1 MRKTAVLA
9 VFILLACGSLAALE
23 TTKTLTLP
31 AEGLKG
37 FEIQA
42 GAGSLK
48 VTGREGLAA
57 IEVRAEIVAKGV
69 DDKDLDAFLKDRIEL
84 TLEKR
89 GDKAVLVSHIRERFR
104 LFDFESAVINLT
116 VSVPKALT
124 LDVDDGSGSLVIED
138 VAGVRLDDGSGSIR
152 IGRIAGDVEIDDGS
166 GGVEI
171 VDVAGNVSVEDGSG
185 EIDIRRV
192 GGTVTVDDGSG
203 SISIEEVGK
212 DVRIVSAGSGGVDV
226 AGVKGRVIR
235 G

>member
-1 MRKTAVLA
+1 MRKTAVFAFLA
-9 VFILLACGSLAALE
+9 LLACGRLAASE

-31 AEGLKG
+31 SEGLKV
-37 FEIQA
+37 FEIRA

-48 VTGREGLAA
+48 VTGHEGLAA

-69 DDKDLDAFLKDRIEL
+69 DEEDLEAFLKDRVEL

-89 GDKAVLVSHIRERFR
+89 GDKAVLVSRVKQKFR
-104 LFDFESAVINLT
+104 LFDLESAVINLT
-116 VSVPKALT
+116 VSVDRSLT

-171 VDVAGNVSVEDGSG
+171 VDVTGDVSVDDGSG

-203 SISIEEVGK
+203 SISIEDVGK
-212 DVRIVSAGSGGVDV
+212 DVRIVRAGSGGVDV
-226 AGVKGRVIR
+226 SGVKGRVIR